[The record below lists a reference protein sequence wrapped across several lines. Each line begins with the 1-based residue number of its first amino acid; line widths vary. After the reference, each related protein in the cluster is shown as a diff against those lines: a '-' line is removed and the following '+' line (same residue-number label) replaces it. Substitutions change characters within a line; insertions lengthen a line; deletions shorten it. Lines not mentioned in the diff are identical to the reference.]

1 MAVRNRNKK
10 LFGRYITKTKSL
22 FTDETAR
29 EALTHLSEGQNSYMR
44 MDRVESSS
52 FDLSWIKKI
61 EDCLF
66 DLGDIITNPREVT
79 ASVANLVPVEL
90 ARKTNA
96 ESVRHLASHT
106 QYIKTVD
113 ERGQVIPSKILNI
126 ANETDIHTY
135 ENRFIATLVRR
146 LVIFVEKRYEF
157 VKAFAPLHDEEILYY
172 KSKAI
177 IGGEEVEVET
187 KIKVR
192 SNAENAVAQ
201 SSNSYIERIKNIR
214 EYVLYYYNSNFMRT
228 MKTDHDVRAPI
239 VMTNILRKNPKYH
252 KCYELFNFIQRYEN
266 LGVAYKVNEDVFDYN
281 EKELKE
287 LNMVMF
293 ANYLALKS
301 KDKKNKLKAK
311 NRVYKPQLLKSL
323 EDEPFIYD
331 ELLKGPVEY
340 VRVDE
345 PYQQYLNSLIKE
357 DLPVRPTKLEKEYY
371 KEEIEQKKKNK
382 EEQAEKEKLAKRK
395 EKEQRAWEKKVQNII
410 AKRQKEEAEAERKR
424 LEDIRL
430 AEEQRIEEERQKLID
445 TAKTDE
451 FDIPEEPVIEEKP
464 AETPVDE
471 TNSPIEATSEPL
483 TEENEVVEEPTEE
496 LSADE
501 NGESSVEENKEI
513 PAEEPKEEEES
524 LGENEESE
532 EQSEQDKSEEVNEE
546 DGPEEQSDEDDSEKL
561 LDEEKKE
568 EGGEAE

>member
-126 ANETDIHTY
+126 ASETDIHTY

-157 VKAFAPLHDEEILYY
+157 VKAFAPLHDEEILYF

-187 KIKVR
+187 KVKVR

-311 NRVYKPQLLKSL
+311 NRVYKPKLLKSL

-345 PYQQYLNSLIKE
+345 PYQQYLNSLVKK

-382 EEQAEKEKLAKRK
+382 EEQAEKEKLIKRK
-395 EKEQRAWEKKVQNII
+395 EKEQKAWEKKVQNII
-410 AKRQKEEAEAERKR
+410 VKRQKEEAEAERKR

-430 AEEQRIEEERQKLID
+430 AEEQRIEEERQKLIE

-464 AETPVDE
+464 AESPADE

-483 TEENEVVEEPTEE
+483 TEE

-501 NGESSVEENKEI
+501 NEESSVEENEET
-513 PAEEPKEEEES
+513 PVEEPEEEEES
-524 LGENEESE
+524 LGKNEESE
-532 EQSEQDKSEEVNEE
+532 EQSN
-546 DGPEEQSDEDDSEKL
+546 EDDSEKL
-561 LDEEKKE
+561 LDEENKE

>member
-157 VKAFAPLHDEEILYY
+157 VKGFAPLHDEEILYY

-187 KIKVR
+187 KVKVR

-266 LGVAYKVNEDVFDYN
+266 LGVAYKVNEDVFNYN

-311 NRVYKPQLLKSL
+311 NRVYKPKLLKSL
-323 EDEPFIYD
+323 DDEPFIYD

-345 PYQQYLNSLIKE
+345 AYQQYLNSLVKE

-382 EEQAEKEKLAKRK
+382 EEQSEKEKLAKRK
-395 EKEQRAWEKKVQNII
+395 EKEQKAWEKKVQNII

-430 AEEQRIEEERQKLID
+430 AEQQRIEEERQKLID

-483 TEENEVVEEPTEE
+483 TEENEVVEEPIEE

-501 NGESSVEENKEI
+501 NEETPAEEDEEI
-513 PAEEPKEEEES
+513 PAEESEEDEES
-524 LGENEESE
+524 LEENKDSEEQSVEDESE
-532 EQSEQDKSEEVNEE
+532 EQNDE
-546 DGPEEQSDEDDSEKL
+546 DGSEKL

>member
-106 QYIKTVD
+106 QYIKTID

-187 KIKVR
+187 KVKVR

-201 SSNSYIERIKNIR
+201 SSNSYIDRIKNIR

-301 KDKKNKLKAK
+301 KDKKNKLKTK
-311 NRVYKPQLLKSL
+311 NRVYKPKLLKSL

-345 PYQQYLNSLIKE
+345 PYQQYLNSLVKE

-382 EEQAEKEKLAKRK
+382 EEQAEKEKLTKRK
-395 EKEQRAWEKKVQNII
+395 EKEQKAWEKKVQNII

-430 AEEQRIEEERQKLID
+430 AEEQRIEEERQKLIE

-464 AETPVDE
+464 AETPADA
-471 TNSPIEATSEPL
+471 TNSPIETTSEPL
-483 TEENEVVEEPTEE
+483 TEK

-501 NGESSVEENKEI
+501 NEESSVEENEET
-513 PAEEPKEEEES
+513 PVEEPEENEVS
-524 LGENEESE
+524 LGENEESG
-532 EQSEQDKSEEVNEE
+532 EQSEE
-546 DGPEEQSDEDDSEKL
+546 DESEEQSDEDDSEKL
-561 LDEEKKE
+561 LDEENKE

>member
-106 QYIKTVD
+106 QYIKTID
-113 ERGQVIPSKILNI
+113 EHGQVIPSKILNI

-157 VKAFAPLHDEEILYY
+157 VKAFAPLHDEEILYF

-187 KIKVR
+187 KVKVR

-301 KDKKNKLKAK
+301 KDKKNKLKTK
-311 NRVYKPQLLKSL
+311 NRVYKPKLLKSL

-345 PYQQYLNSLIKE
+345 PYQQYLNSLVKE

-382 EEQAEKEKLAKRK
+382 EEQTEKEKLAKRK
-395 EKEQRAWEKKVQNII
+395 EKEQRVWEKKVQNII

-430 AEEQRIEEERQKLID
+430 AEEQRIEEERQKLIE

-451 FDIPEEPVIEEKP
+451 FEIPEEPVIEEKP
-464 AETPVDE
+464 AETPADE

-483 TEENEVVEEPTEE
+483 TEENEVVEEPSEKASTEE
-496 LSADE
+496 NEVSP
-501 NGESSVEENKEI
+501 I
-513 PAEEPKEEEES
+513 
-524 LGENEESE
+524 EESE
-532 EQSEQDKSEEVNEE
+532 ELSSDEDEESPVEEDEEPEEPNDEDDSDEDKSEEEN
-546 DGPEEQSDEDDSEKL
+546 DEDDSEEL

-568 EGGEAE
+568 EGGKAD

>member
-126 ANETDIHTY
+126 ASETDIHTY

-157 VKAFAPLHDEEILYY
+157 VKAFAPLHDEEILYF

-187 KIKVR
+187 KVKVR

-311 NRVYKPQLLKSL
+311 NRVYKPKLLKSL

-345 PYQQYLNSLIKE
+345 PYQQYLNSLVKK

-382 EEQAEKEKLAKRK
+382 EEQAEKEKLIKRK
-395 EKEQRAWEKKVQNII
+395 EKEQKAWEKKVQNII
-410 AKRQKEEAEAERKR
+410 VKRQKEEAEAERKR

-430 AEEQRIEEERQKLID
+430 AEEQRIEEERQKLIE

-464 AETPVDE
+464 AESPADE

-483 TEENEVVEEPTEE
+483 TEE

-501 NGESSVEENKEI
+501 NEESSVEENEET
-513 PAEEPKEEEES
+513 PVEEPEEEEES
-524 LGENEESE
+524 LGKNEESE
-532 EQSEQDKSEEVNEE
+532 EQSN
-546 DGPEEQSDEDDSEKL
+546 EDDSEKL
-561 LDEEKKE
+561 LDEENKE
-568 EGGEAE
+568 EGGEAK

>member
-22 FTDETAR
+22 FTDESAR

-311 NRVYKPQLLKSL
+311 NRVYKPKLLKSL

-345 PYQQYLNSLIKE
+345 PYQQYLNSLVKE

-451 FDIPEEPVIEEKP
+451 FDIPEEPVTEEKP
-464 AETPVDE
+464 AESPVDE

-483 TEENEVVEEPTEE
+483 TEENEVVKEPTEE

-501 NGESSVEENKEI
+501 NEESSVEENEES
-513 PAEEPKEEEES
+513 PAEEPKKEEES

-532 EQSEQDKSEEVNEE
+532 EQSEQDESEEVNEK
-546 DGPEEQSDEDDSEKL
+546 DDPEEQSYDDSEKL
-561 LDEEKKE
+561 LEEENKE
-568 EGGEAE
+568 EGGEAK

>member
-106 QYIKTVD
+106 QYIKTID

-157 VKAFAPLHDEEILYY
+157 VKAFAPLHDEEILYF
-172 KSKAI
+172 KSKAN

-187 KIKVR
+187 KVKVR

-311 NRVYKPQLLKSL
+311 NRVYKPKLLKSL

-345 PYQQYLNSLIKE
+345 SYQQYLNSLVKK

-382 EEQAEKEKLAKRK
+382 EEQSEKEKLIKRK
-395 EKEQRAWEKKVQNII
+395 EKEQKAWEKKVQNII

-430 AEEQRIEEERQKLID
+430 AEEQRIEEERQKLIE

-464 AETPVDE
+464 AETPADE

-483 TEENEVVEEPTEE
+483 TEE

-501 NGESSVEENKEI
+501 NGESSVEENEET
-513 PAEEPKEEEES
+513 PAEEHGEEKES

-532 EQSEQDKSEEVNEE
+532 EQSEEDESKEINEE
-546 DGPEEQSDEDDSEKL
+546 DDSEEQSDEDDSEKL
-561 LDEEKKE
+561 LDEENKE

>member
-10 LFGRYITKTKSL
+10 LFGRYITKTRSL

-106 QYIKTVD
+106 QYIKTID

-157 VKAFAPLHDEEILYY
+157 VKAFAPLHDEEILYF

-187 KIKVR
+187 KVKVR

-311 NRVYKPQLLKSL
+311 NRVYKPKLLKSL

-345 PYQQYLNSLIKE
+345 PYQQYLNSLVKK

-395 EKEQRAWEKKVQNII
+395 EKEQKAWEKRVQNII

-430 AEEQRIEEERQKLID
+430 AEEQRIEEERQKLIE

-464 AETPVDE
+464 AETPADE
-471 TNSPIEATSEPL
+471 TNSPIEASSEPL
-483 TEENEVVEEPTEE
+483 TEEI
-496 LSADE
+496 SADE
-501 NGESSVEENKEI
+501 NEESSVEENEET
-513 PAEEPKEEEES
+513 PVEEPEEEEES
-524 LGENEESE
+524 LGVNEGSE
-532 EQSEQDKSEEVNEE
+532 EQSEEDESEEVKEE
-546 DGPEEQSDEDDSEKL
+546 DDSEEQSNEDDSEKL
-561 LDEEKKE
+561 LDEENKE

>member
-1 MAVRNRNKK
+1 MAVRNHNKK

-106 QYIKTVD
+106 QYIKTID

-214 EYVLYYYNSNFMRT
+214 EYVLYYYNSNFMRM

-266 LGVAYKVNEDVFDYN
+266 LGVAYKVNEDVFNYN

-311 NRVYKPQLLKSL
+311 NRVYKPKLLKSL

-345 PYQQYLNSLIKE
+345 PYQQYLNSLVKE

-382 EEQAEKEKLAKRK
+382 EELSEKEKLAKRK
-395 EKEQRAWEKKVQNII
+395 EKEQKAWEKKVQNII

-430 AEEQRIEEERQKLID
+430 AEEQRIEEERQKLIE

-451 FDIPEEPVIEEKP
+451 FEIPEEPVIEEKP
-464 AETPVDE
+464 AGTPADE
-471 TNSPIEATSEPL
+471 TNSPIEATSETL
-483 TEENEVVEEPTEE
+483 TEE

-501 NGESSVEENKEI
+501 NDESSVEENEDT
-513 PAEEPKEEEES
+513 PSEEPEEEEES
-524 LGENEESE
+524 LDEN
-532 EQSEQDKSEEVNEE
+532 
-546 DGPEEQSDEDDSEKL
+546 DSEKL
-561 LDEEKKE
+561 LDEENKE